1 MRIREW
7 IDGWARKVF
16 PAPEE
21 NSGARAEGQ
30 GAIRYQREVPAML
43 EVVARH
49 PGGGT
54 LFRLPDNLGQFPVPH
69 VFTFSGVTDL
79 ASRIY
84 RPSDEALRASLANAR
99 YMLNDPTITECLEQ
113 RYRATCLLDWSI
125 EPPEGAGDA
134 EAKIARILGRLLRR
148 IPRFMQYRESLLR
161 AIWYGRAAVVH
172 RWGWT
177 TVEGRPYLTVVSW
190 YPLSGDKLVFRWDEN
205 ARREE
210 LGIKLNPA
218 TPMMSD
224 AGPSL
229 LREAIRSQTEV
240 TSMGPA
246 YFLKPWE
253 RSLVAVHKHI
263 LEDAPYECP
272 EMAGSRH
279 GIGIRS
285 RIYWL
290 WYQKQEILSFLMEFL
305 ERSAFGFEIWGYPAG
320 SKEAEER
327 VRQAATQRIG
337 EHRNVVLVPQWPDS
351 AGFGGFNYQRIEP
364 SMAGAEAARVI
375 VEYFSHVIKRYIL
388 GQTLTSEAANTG
400 LGSNLGEIHL
410 ATFQQIVRYDA
421 RNLEESITTDLV
433 RPLLEHN
440 FPEFA
445 EEDFRFVIKTE
456 DENVS
461 ERLELLERAYRM
473 GLAVKADDI
482 RKLVGISPPGP
493 EDEVVQLPG
502 EGAEPQSSLPFQYA
516 RDDGIEYA
524 LPKGLPANPHPMQV
538 VHLKEGSY
546 IWAPSK
552 RNSKVYRWQSLE
564 EGTQHRLF
572 VSPVVEG
579 KKTAQEALEGIQ
591 SETHQKAVQKYHRIL
606 GMADLHPTTVHD
618 VVGQFGEPE
627 HSFMATFEK
636 FEKDKLTLAA
646 CTMGLVSEKP
656 QLGVAMFERISRHRK
671 YGMLTARIARPLEDI
686 DKVMREVQE
695 KTGIYGWT
703 VVPFDGFFEIVLCA
717 NQKQLKLAHD
727 TIAAGFPDCKVRRRG
742 GELRYIGHDSDR
754 QQAAQEYIRHIR
766 EIAGS
771 RAGRY
776 LRLVAH
782 NIPPKLLSDL
792 AQEERSETNG

>member
-21 NSGARAEGQ
+21 NPGARAEGQ

-125 EPPEGAGDA
+125 EPPEGSGDA
-134 EAKIARILGRLLRR
+134 EAEIARILGRLLRK

-210 LGIKLNPA
+210 LGIMLNPA

-473 GLAVKADDI
+473 GLAIKAEEI

-502 EGAEPQSSLPFQYA
+502 QGQESQTTVPFNYARAKGIQYSLP
-516 RDDGIEYA
+516 E
-524 LPKGLPANPHPMQV
+524 GLPENP
-538 VHLKEGSY
+538 
-546 IWAPSK
+546 
-552 RNSKVYRWQSLE
+552 E
-564 EGTQHRLF
+564 EGTRVTIKGKTYAYIPNAAGKLQWQVVDETKSEPSQLKEPSA
-572 VSPVVEG
+572 SP
-579 KKTAQEALEGIQ
+579 KKEEEHAGPP
-591 SETHQKAVQKYHRIL
+591 QKASKLPQVKF
-606 GMADLHPTTVHD
+606 GPTTPQRFIQFRDSLPADKRAYLSQYTAEEIEDKIKAGAKIFQTEDGTAGYMLVPIPD
-618 VVGQFGEPE
+618 RPGEYDLCNVFRTPQGPKGGGQAAVIEAISQGATTLDCIGDGLAKIYHKFG
-627 HSFMATFEK
+627 F
-636 FEKDKLTLAA
+636 
-646 CTMGLVSEKP
+646 
-656 QLGVAMFERISRHRK
+656 
-671 YGMLTARIARPLEDI
+671 
-686 DKVMREVQE
+686 KVY
-695 KTGIYGWT
+695 K
-703 VVPFDGFFEIVLCA
+703 VVPWDDQYAPEGWDYEKNDRPPIYFM
-717 NQKQLKLAHD
+717 
-727 TIAAGFPDCKVRRRG
+727 
-742 GELRYIGHDSDR
+742 RYIGDTRDPEEIR
-754 QQAAQEYIRHIR
+754 Q
-766 EIAGS
+766 
-771 RAGRY
+771 RAETGY
-776 LRLVAH
+776 YGDFDADQY
-782 NIPPKLLSDL
+782 PEGY
-792 AQEERSETNG
+792 EEPWP

>member
-1 MRIREW
+1 MKIREW
-7 IDGWARKVF
+7 IDGLARRVF

-21 NSGARAEGQ
+21 KSQTELEGRR
-30 GAIRYQREVPAML
+30 AIRYQREVPTML
-43 EVVARH
+43 EVVAQH

-79 ASRIY
+79 AARIY
-84 RPSDEALRASLANAR
+84 RPSDEAIRASLANAR

-125 EPPEGAGDA
+125 QPPEGAGDREA
-134 EAKIARILGRLLRR
+134 EIARILTRLLRK

-177 TVEGRPYLTVVSW
+177 TVEGKPYLTVVNW

-210 LGIKLNPA
+210 IGIRINPA
-218 TPMMSD
+218 TATMSD
-224 AGPSL
+224 SGPRL
-229 LREAIRSQTEV
+229 LRETIQKQTEV
-240 TSMGPA
+240 TSVGMT

-253 RSLVAVHKHI
+253 RSLLAVHKHI
-263 LEDAPYECP
+263 VEDAPYECP

-364 SMAGAEAARVI
+364 SMAGAEAARAI

-410 ATFQQIVRYDA
+410 QTFQQIIRYDA

-433 RPLLEHN
+433 KPLLEHN

-461 ERLELLERAYRM
+461 ERLDLLERAYRM
-473 GLAVKADDI
+473 GLAIKAEEV
-482 RKLVGISPPGP
+482 RKLVGLTPPGP
-493 EDEVVQLPG
+493 DDEVLQLPG
-502 EGAEPQSSLPFQYA
+502 QAADQQGPLPFPYEHEGATA
-516 RDDGIEYA
+516 VEYA
-524 LPKGLPANPHPMQV
+524 LPPGLPPNPHPMQV
-538 VHLKEGSY
+538 VHFKEGSY
-546 IWAPSK
+546 IWAPSQ
-552 RNSKVYRWQSLE
+552 RNPEVFRWQSLE
-564 EGTQHRLF
+564 EAMQHRLF

-579 KKTAQEALEGIQ
+579 KKTAQEALEGIK

-618 VVGQFGEPE
+618 AVGQFGEPE

-656 QLGVAMFERISRHRK
+656 QLGVAMFERIPRLRK
-671 YGMLTARIARPLEDI
+671 YGMLTARIAQPLEEI
-686 DKVMREVQE
+686 DKVMRQVQE
-695 KTGIYGWT
+695 KTGIYG
-703 VVPFDGFFEIVLCA
+703 
-717 NQKQLKLAHD
+717 
-727 TIAAGFPDCKVRRRG
+727 
-742 GELRYIGHDSDR
+742 
-754 QQAAQEYIRHIR
+754 
-766 EIAGS
+766 
-771 RAGRY
+771 
-776 LRLVAH
+776 
-782 NIPPKLLSDL
+782 
-792 AQEERSETNG
+792 